1 MTGAVEGISAT
12 DTRYRSGFNKMVQ
25 DALGGKIDLIVTKS
39 VSRFARNTVDFL
51 SEKRKAN
58 EGEVPQY
65 YVEGSHDA
73 IIDYEKQEVSIMDNQ
88 ILAHTKYNCT
98 YHIVFIP
105 KYRRKVM
112 YGKTGKE
119 VGRL

>member
-73 IIDYEKQEVSIMDNQ
+73 IIDYEKQEVSIMDKDRKSTRLNSS
-88 ILAHTKYNCT
+88 
-98 YHIVFIP
+98 HIH
-105 KYRRKVM
+105 
-112 YGKTGKE
+112 
-119 VGRL
+119 